1 MNQQLVS
8 SHRLQRDV
16 NNVHYRP
23 ICVPAT
29 MNRCALFTVQKD
41 TFVCGLFACTLRDS
55 LCKLTL
61 THFIVFFTKRT
72 IVLIHKVTVT

>member
-1 MNQQLVS
+1 MNQQVVS

-16 NNVHYRP
+16 NNVHY
-23 ICVPAT
+23 ICVQAT
-29 MNRCALFTVQKD
+29 MNRCALFTVQKH
-41 TFVCGLFACTLRDS
+41 TFVCVLFVCTLRDS

-72 IVLIHKVTVT
+72 TVLIHKVTVT